1 LTFDPLDLGTFMT
14 SPVTPPVEDLD
25 LYQRRDRNIKES
37 AIGYALF
44 LCAFVSVLTTLAIVY
59 VLASETVSFFGKAS
73 ISEFLFGS
81 IKNGSYTCSWTP
93 QFADKNFC
101 VWPTVNGTLMIALI
115 AMLVATPL
123 GIATAI
129 FLSEYAS
136 PRLGKFLR
144 PIVELLAGVP
154 TVVYGY
160 FALTFVTPLLAKI
173 VPGLQ
178 GFNALSAGLIMGV
191 MVIPTIASI
200 STDAMIAVP
209 RSLREAAYGLGS
221 TKKEVATNIVLPA
234 ALSGI
239 SAAIILGISRAV
251 GETMIVAI
259 AAGQRPILT
268 LDPRETVG
276 TMTAYIAQVAKGD
289 SRVGSV
295 EYEALFA
302 VGMTLF
308 LITLF
313 LNIISKQI
321 TKRFQE
327 TYE

>member
-1 LTFDPLDLGTFMT
+1 MT
-14 SPVTPPVEDLD
+14 SPVIPPPVEDLD

-37 AIGYALF
+37 VIGYALLF
-44 LCAFVSVLTTLAIVY
+44 CAFVSVLTTLAIVY
-59 VLASETVSFFGKAS
+59 VLASETVSFFGKAN
-73 ISEFLFGS
+73 IGEFLFG
-81 IKNGSYTCSWTP
+81 KTLENGSYSCSWTP
-93 QFADKNFC
+93 QFSDKGFC
-101 VWPTVNGTLMIALI
+101 VWPTVNGTIMVALI

-123 GIATAI
+123 GLATAVY
-129 FLSEYAS
+129 LSEYAS
-136 PRLGKFLR
+136 PKVGKFLR
-144 PIVELLAGVP
+144 PIIELLAGVP

-160 FALTFVTPLLAKI
+160 FALTFITPILSKI
-173 VPGLQ
+173 IPGLN

-191 MVIPTIASI
+191 MIIPTIASI
-200 STDAMIAVP
+200 STDAMLAVP

-221 TKKEVATNIVLPA
+221 TKKEVATTVVFPA

-239 SAAIILGISRAV
+239 CAAIILGISRAV

-259 AAGQRPILT
+259 AAGQRPVLT
-268 LDPRETVG
+268 LDPRQTVG

-295 EYEALFA
+295 EYQALFA

-308 LITLF
+308 LITLL

-321 TKRFQE
+321 SKRFQE

>member
-1 LTFDPLDLGTFMT
+1 MSSPLNNSEPD
-14 SPVTPPVEDLD
+14 SLD
-25 LYQRRDRNIKES
+25 LYQRRDRNIRES
-37 AIGYALF
+37 MIGYVLLF
-44 LCAFVSVLTTLAIVY
+44 CTFLSVLTTIAIVY
-59 VLASETVSFFGKAS
+59 VLASETISFFGKAS
-73 ISEFLFGS
+73 IGEFLFG
-81 IKNGSYTCSWTP
+81 KTLENGSYSCSWTP
-93 QFADKNFC
+93 QFAEKSFC
-101 VWPTVNGTLMIALI
+101 VWPTVNGTLMVALI

-123 GIATAI
+123 GLATAI
-129 FLSEYAS
+129 YLSEYAS

-144 PIVELLAGVP
+144 PIIELLAGVP

-160 FALTFVTPLLAKI
+160 FALTFITPLLSKI
-173 VPGLQ
+173 LPGVQ

-191 MVIPTIASI
+191 MIIPTIASI

-209 RSLREAAYGLGS
+209 SSLREAAYGIGS
-221 TKKEVATNIVLPA
+221 TKKEVSTKVVLPA

-239 SAAIILGISRAV
+239 CAAIILGISRAV

-268 LDPRETVG
+268 LDPRQTVG

-308 LITLF
+308 LITLL

-321 TKRFQE
+321 SKRFQE

>member
-1 LTFDPLDLGTFMT
+1 MSNPVDNPEPDSPDSLDI
-14 SPVTPPVEDLD
+14 
-25 LYQRRDRNIKES
+25 YQRADRNIRES
-37 AIGYALF
+37 AIGYALL
-44 LCAFVSVLTTLAIVY
+44 LCTFISVLTTLAIVY

-73 ISEFLFGS
+73 IGEFLFG
-81 IKNGSYTCSWTP
+81 KTLENGSYSCSWTP
-93 QFADKNFC
+93 QFAEKSFC
-101 VWPTVNGTLMIALI
+101 VWPTVNGTLIVALI

-123 GIATAI
+123 GLATAVY
-129 FLSEYAS
+129 LSEYAP

-144 PIVELLAGVP
+144 PVIELLAGVP

-160 FALTFVTPLLAKI
+160 FALTFITPILGKLI
-173 VPGLQ
+173 PGLQ

-191 MVIPTIASI
+191 MIVPTIGSI

-221 TKKEVATNIVLPA
+221 TKKEVTTNIVFPA

-239 SAAIILGISRAV
+239 CAAIILGISRAV

-268 LDPRETVG
+268 LDPRQTVG

-308 LITLF
+308 LITLL

-321 TKRFQE
+321 SKRFQE

>member
-1 LTFDPLDLGTFMT
+1 MT
-14 SPVTPPVEDLD
+14 SPVIPPPVEDLD

-37 AIGYALF
+37 AIGYALLF
-44 LCAFVSVLTTLAIVY
+44 CAFISVLTTVAIVY

-73 ISEFLFGS
+73 IGEFLFG
-81 IKNGSYTCSWTP
+81 KTLENGSYSCSWTP
-93 QFADKNFC
+93 QFADKGFC
-101 VWPTVNGTLMIALI
+101 VWPTVNGTIMVALI

-123 GIATAI
+123 GLATAVY
-129 FLSEYAS
+129 LSEYAS
-136 PRLGKFLR
+136 PKVGKLLR
-144 PIVELLAGVP
+144 PIIELLAGVP

-160 FALTFVTPLLAKI
+160 FALTFITPILSKI
-173 VPGLQ
+173 IPGLN

-221 TKKEVATNIVLPA
+221 TKKEVATTIVFPA

-239 SAAIILGISRAV
+239 CAAIILGISRAV

-259 AAGQRPILT
+259 AAGQRPVLT
-268 LDPRETVG
+268 LDPRQTVG

-295 EYEALFA
+295 EYQALFA

-308 LITLF
+308 LITLL

-321 TKRFQE
+321 SKRFQE

>member
-1 LTFDPLDLGTFMT
+1 MN
-14 SPVTPPVEDLD
+14 TPEPDSLD
-25 LYQRRDRNIKES
+25 LYQRADLNIRES
-37 AIGYALF
+37 AIGYALLF
-44 LCAFVSVLTTLAIVY
+44 SACVSVLTTVAIVY
-59 VLASETVSFFGKAS
+59 VLASETISFFGKAS
-73 ISEFLFGS
+73 IGEFLFG
-81 IKNGSYTCSWTP
+81 KTLENGSYSCSWTP
-93 QFADKNFC
+93 QFADKSFC
-101 VWPTVNGTLMIALI
+101 VWPTVNGTLMVALI

-123 GIATAI
+123 GLATAVY
-129 FLSEYAS
+129 LSEYAS

-144 PIVELLAGVP
+144 PIIELLAGVP

-160 FALTFVTPLLAKI
+160 FALTFITPILAKI
-173 VPGLQ
+173 IPGLQ

-191 MVIPTIASI
+191 MIIPTIASI
-200 STDAMIAVP
+200 STDAMVAVP
-209 RSLREAAYGLGS
+209 QSLREAAYGLGS
-221 TKKEVATNIVLPA
+221 TKKEVATSIVFPA

-239 SAAIILGISRAV
+239 CAAIILGISRAV

-268 LDPRETVG
+268 LDPRQTVG

-308 LITLF
+308 LITLL

-321 TKRFQE
+321 SKRFQE

>member
-1 LTFDPLDLGTFMT
+1 MN
-14 SPVTPPVEDLD
+14 TPEPDSLD
-25 LYQRRDRNIKES
+25 LYQRADRNIKES
-37 AIGYALF
+37 AIGYALLF
-44 LCAFVSVLTTLAIVY
+44 CAFVSVLTTVAIVY
-59 VLASETVSFFGKAS
+59 ILASETISFFGKAS
-73 ISEFLFGS
+73 IGEFLFG
-81 IKNGSYTCSWTP
+81 KTLENGSYSCSWTP
-93 QFADKNFC
+93 QFADKSFC
-101 VWPTVNGTLMIALI
+101 VWPTVNGTLMVALI

-123 GIATAI
+123 GLATAI
-129 FLSEYAS
+129 YLSEYAS
-136 PRLGKFLR
+136 PRLSKFLR
-144 PIVELLAGVP
+144 PIIELLAGVP

-160 FALTFVTPLLAKI
+160 FALTFITPILAKI
-173 VPGLQ
+173 IPGLQ

-191 MVIPTIASI
+191 MIIPTIASI

-209 RSLREAAYGLGS
+209 QSLREAAYGLGS
-221 TKKEVATNIVLPA
+221 TKKEVATSIVFPA

-239 SAAIILGISRAV
+239 CAAIILGISRAV

-268 LDPRETVG
+268 LDPRQTVG

-308 LITLF
+308 LITLL

-321 TKRFQE
+321 SKRFQE

>member
-1 LTFDPLDLGTFMT
+1 MT
-14 SPVTPPVEDLD
+14 SPVTPPPVEDFD
-25 LYQRRDRNIKES
+25 LYQRADRNIKEN
-37 AIGYALF
+37 AIGYVLLF
-44 LCAFVSVLTTLAIVY
+44 SASFSVLTTIAIVY
-59 VLASETVSFFGKAS
+59 VLASETISFFGKAS
-73 ISEFLFGS
+73 IGEFLFG
-81 IKNGSYTCSWTP
+81 KVLENGSYSCSWTP
-93 QFADKNFC
+93 QFADKGFC
-101 VWPTVNGTLMIALI
+101 VWPTVNGTLMVALI

-123 GIATAI
+123 GLATAI
-129 FLSEYAS
+129 YLSEYA
-136 PRLGKFLR
+136 PPKLGKFLR
-144 PIVELLAGVP
+144 PVIELLAGVP

-160 FALTFVTPLLAKI
+160 FALTVVTPFLDKI
-173 VPGLQ
+173 IPGLQ

-191 MVIPTIASI
+191 MIIPTIASI
-200 STDAMIAVP
+200 STDAMLAVP
-209 RSLREAAYGLGS
+209 ISLREAAYGLGS
-221 TKKEVATNIVLPA
+221 TKKEVATSIVLPA

-239 SAAIILGISRAV
+239 CAAIILGISRAV

-259 AAGQRPILT
+259 AAGQRPVLT
-268 LDPRETVG
+268 LDPRQTVG

-308 LITLF
+308 LITLV

-321 TKRFQE
+321 SKRFQE

>member
-1 LTFDPLDLGTFMT
+1 MSNSVNNPESD
-14 SPVTPPVEDLD
+14 SLD
-25 LYQRRDRNIKES
+25 LYQRADRNIKES
-37 AIGYALF
+37 AIAYALLF
-44 LCAFVSVLTTLAIVY
+44 CAFVSVLTTLAIVY

-73 ISEFLFGS
+73 IGEFLFG
-81 IKNGSYTCSWTP
+81 KTLANGNYSCSWAP
-93 QFADKNFC
+93 QFADKSFC
-101 VWPTVNGTLMIALI
+101 VWPTVNGTMMVALI

-123 GIATAI
+123 GLATAI
-129 FLSEYAS
+129 YLSEYAS

-144 PIVELLAGVP
+144 PVIELLAGVP

-160 FALTFVTPLLAKI
+160 FALTVITPILKKFI
-173 VPGLQ
+173 PGLD

-191 MVIPTIASI
+191 MIIPTIASI
-200 STDAMIAVP
+200 STDAMRAVP
-209 RSLREAAYGLGS
+209 VSLREAAYGLGS
-221 TKKEVATNIVLPA
+221 TKKEVATNVVLPA

-239 SAAIILGISRAV
+239 CAAIILGISRAV

-259 AAGQRPILT
+259 AAGQRPVLT
-268 LDPRETVG
+268 LDPRQTVG

-308 LITLF
+308 LITLL

-321 TKRFQE
+321 SKRFQE

>member
-1 LTFDPLDLGTFMT
+1 MSNSVNNPEPD
-14 SPVTPPVEDLD
+14 SLD
-25 LYQRRDRNIKES
+25 LYQRRDRNIRES
-37 AIGYALF
+37 AIGYAL
-44 LCAFVSVLTTLAIVY
+44 LVAASISVLTTVAIVY
-59 VLASETVSFFGKAS
+59 VLASETISFFGKAS
-73 ISEFLFGS
+73 IGEFLFG
-81 IKNGSYTCSWTP
+81 KTLANGSYSCSWTP
-93 QFADKNFC
+93 QFADKSFC
-101 VWPTVNGTLMIALI
+101 VWPTVNGTLMVALI
-115 AMLVATPL
+115 AMIVATPL
-123 GIATAI
+123 GLATAI
-129 FLSEYAS
+129 YLSEYAT
-136 PRLGKFLR
+136 PKLGKFLR
-144 PIVELLAGVP
+144 PVIELLAGVP

-160 FALTFVTPLLAKI
+160 FALTFITPILSKLI
-173 VPGLQ
+173 PGLQ

-191 MVIPTIASI
+191 MIVPTIASI
-200 STDAMIAVP
+200 STDAMRAVP
-209 RSLREAAYGLGS
+209 ISLREAAYGLGS
-221 TKKEVATNIVLPA
+221 TKKEVSTNVVFPA

-239 SAAIILGISRAV
+239 CAAIILGISRAV

-268 LDPRETVG
+268 LDPRQTVG

-308 LITLF
+308 LITLL

-321 TKRFQE
+321 SKRFQE

>member
-1 LTFDPLDLGTFMT
+1 MT
-14 SPVTPPVEDLD
+14 SPETTEDLD

-37 AIGYALF
+37 AIGYALLF
-44 LCAFVSVLTTLAIVY
+44 CAFVSVMTTVAIIY

-73 ISEFLFGS
+73 IGEFLFG
-81 IKNGSYTCSWTP
+81 KTLENGNYSCSWTP
-93 QFADKNFC
+93 QFADKGFC
-101 VWPTVNGTLMIALI
+101 VWPTVNGTLMVALI

-123 GIATAI
+123 GLATAVY
-129 FLSEYAS
+129 LSEYAS
-136 PRLGKFLR
+136 PRLSKFLR
-144 PIVELLAGVP
+144 PIIELLAGVP

-160 FALTFVTPLLAKI
+160 FALTFVTPILAKLI
-173 VPGLQ
+173 PGLQ

-191 MVIPTIASI
+191 MIVPTIASI
-200 STDAMIAVP
+200 STDSMKAVP
-209 RSLREAAYGLGS
+209 NSLREAAYGLGS
-221 TKKEVATNIVLPA
+221 TNKEVATGIVFPA

-239 SAAIILGISRAV
+239 CAAIILGISRAV

-259 AAGQRPILT
+259 AAGQRPVLT
-268 LDPRETVG
+268 LDPRQTVG

-295 EYEALFA
+295 EYQALFA

-308 LITLF
+308 LITLL

-321 TKRFQE
+321 SKRFQE

>member
-1 LTFDPLDLGTFMT
+1 MT
-14 SPVTPPVEDLD
+14 SPVTLEDLD

-37 AIGYALF
+37 AIGYALLF
-44 LCAFVSVLTTLAIVY
+44 CAFVSVMTTVAIIY

-73 ISEFLFGS
+73 IGEFLFG
-81 IKNGSYTCSWTP
+81 KTLENGNYSCSWTP
-93 QFADKNFC
+93 QFADKSFC
-101 VWPTVNGTLMIALI
+101 VWPTVNGTLMVALI

-123 GIATAI
+123 GLATAVY
-129 FLSEYAS
+129 LSEYAS
-136 PRLGKFLR
+136 PRLSKFLR
-144 PIVELLAGVP
+144 PIIELLAGVP

-160 FALTFVTPLLAKI
+160 FALTFVTPILAKLI
-173 VPGLQ
+173 PGLQ

-191 MVIPTIASI
+191 MIVPTIASI
-200 STDAMIAVP
+200 STDSMKAVP
-209 RSLREAAYGLGS
+209 NSLREAAYGLGS
-221 TKKEVATNIVLPA
+221 TKKEVATGIVFPA

-239 SAAIILGISRAV
+239 CAAIILGISRAV

-259 AAGQRPILT
+259 AAGQRPVLT
-268 LDPRETVG
+268 LDPRQTVG

-295 EYEALFA
+295 EYQALFA

-308 LITLF
+308 LITLL

-321 TKRFQE
+321 SKRFQE

>member
-1 LTFDPLDLGTFMT
+1 MT
-14 SPVTPPVEDLD
+14 SPVIPPPVEDLD

-37 AIGYALF
+37 AIGYALLF
-44 LCAFVSVLTTLAIVY
+44 CAFISVLTTVAIVY

-73 ISEFLFGS
+73 IGEFLFG
-81 IKNGSYTCSWTP
+81 KTLENGSYSCSWTP
-93 QFADKNFC
+93 QFADKAFC
-101 VWPTVNGTLMIALI
+101 VWPTVNGTIMVALI

-123 GIATAI
+123 GLATAVY
-129 FLSEYAS
+129 LSEYAS
-136 PRLGKFLR
+136 PKVGKILR
-144 PIVELLAGVP
+144 PIIELLAGVP

-160 FALTFVTPLLAKI
+160 FALTFITPILSKI
-173 VPGLQ
+173 IPGLN

-200 STDAMIAVP
+200 STDAMLAVP
-209 RSLREAAYGLGS
+209 RALREAAYGLGS
-221 TKKEVATNIVLPA
+221 TKKEVATKIVFPA

-239 SAAIILGISRAV
+239 CAAIILGISRAV

-259 AAGQRPILT
+259 AAGQRPTLT

-308 LITLF
+308 LITLL

-321 TKRFQE
+321 SKRFQE

>member
-1 LTFDPLDLGTFMT
+1 MP
-14 SPVTPPVEDLD
+14 SPVNNFEPDSLD
-25 LYQRRDRNIKES
+25 LYQRRDRNIRES
-37 AIGYALF
+37 VIGYVLLF
-44 LCAFVSVLTTLAIVY
+44 CAFISVLTTVAIVY
-59 VLASETVSFFGKAS
+59 VLASETISFFGKAS
-73 ISEFLFGS
+73 IGEFLFG
-81 IKNGSYTCSWTP
+81 KTLENGNYSCSWTP
-93 QFADKNFC
+93 QFAEKSFC
-101 VWPTVNGTLMIALI
+101 VWPTVNGTLMVALI

-123 GIATAI
+123 GLATAI
-129 FLSEYAS
+129 YLSEYAS
-136 PRLGKFLR
+136 PSLGKFLR
-144 PIVELLAGVP
+144 PIIELLAGVP

-160 FALTFVTPLLAKI
+160 FALTFITPLLSKI
-173 VPGLQ
+173 LPGVQ

-191 MVIPTIASI
+191 MIIPTIASI

-209 RSLREAAYGLGS
+209 SSLREAAYGLGS
-221 TKKEVATNIVLPA
+221 TKKEVSTKVVLPA

-239 SAAIILGISRAV
+239 CAAIILGISRAV

-268 LDPRETVG
+268 LDPRQTVG

-308 LITLF
+308 LITLL

-321 TKRFQE
+321 SKRFQE

>member
-1 LTFDPLDLGTFMT
+1 MT
-14 SPVTPPVEDLD
+14 SPVIPPPVEDLD

-37 AIGYALF
+37 AIGYALLF
-44 LCAFVSVLTTLAIVY
+44 CAFISVLTTVAIIY

-73 ISEFLFGS
+73 IGEFLFG
-81 IKNGSYTCSWTP
+81 KTLENGSYSCSWTP
-93 QFADKNFC
+93 QFADKGFC
-101 VWPTVNGTLMIALI
+101 VWPTVNGTLMVALI

-123 GIATAI
+123 GLATAVY
-129 FLSEYAS
+129 LSEYAS
-136 PRLGKFLR
+136 PRLSKFLR
-144 PIVELLAGVP
+144 PIIELLAGVP

-160 FALTFVTPLLAKI
+160 FALTFVTPILAKLI
-173 VPGLQ
+173 PGLQ

-191 MVIPTIASI
+191 MIVPTIASI
-200 STDAMIAVP
+200 STDAMKAVP
-209 RSLREAAYGLGS
+209 SSLREAAYGLGS
-221 TKKEVATNIVLPA
+221 TKKEVATGIVFPA

-239 SAAIILGISRAV
+239 CAAIILGISRAV

-259 AAGQRPILT
+259 AAGQRPVLT
-268 LDPRETVG
+268 LDPRQTVG

-295 EYEALFA
+295 EYQALFA

-308 LITLF
+308 LITLL

-321 TKRFQE
+321 SKRFQE

>member
-1 LTFDPLDLGTFMT
+1 MT
-14 SPVTPPVEDLD
+14 SPVTPPPVEDFD
-25 LYQRRDRNIKES
+25 LYQRADRNIKEN
-37 AIGYALF
+37 AIGYVLLF
-44 LCAFVSVLTTLAIVY
+44 SASFSVLTTIAIVY
-59 VLASETVSFFGKAS
+59 VLASETISFFGKAS
-73 ISEFLFGS
+73 IGEFLFG
-81 IKNGSYTCSWTP
+81 KVLENGSYSCSWTP
-93 QFADKNFC
+93 QFADKGFC
-101 VWPTVNGTLMIALI
+101 VWPTVNGTLMVALI

-123 GIATAI
+123 GLATAI
-129 FLSEYAS
+129 YLSEYA
-136 PRLGKFLR
+136 PPKLGKFLR
-144 PIVELLAGVP
+144 PVIELLAGVP

-160 FALTFVTPLLAKI
+160 FALTVVTPFLEKI
-173 VPGLQ
+173 IPGLQ

-191 MVIPTIASI
+191 MIIPTIASI
-200 STDAMIAVP
+200 STDAMLAVP
-209 RSLREAAYGLGS
+209 ISLREAAYGLGS
-221 TKKEVATNIVLPA
+221 TKKEVATSIVLPA

-239 SAAIILGISRAV
+239 CAAIILGISRAV

-259 AAGQRPILT
+259 AAGQRPVLT
-268 LDPRETVG
+268 LDPRQTVG

-308 LITLF
+308 LITLV

-321 TKRFQE
+321 SKRFQE

>member
-1 LTFDPLDLGTFMT
+1 MSNPVDNPEPDSPDSLDI
-14 SPVTPPVEDLD
+14 
-25 LYQRRDRNIKES
+25 YQRADRNIRES
-37 AIGYALF
+37 AIGYALL
-44 LCAFVSVLTTLAIVY
+44 LCTFISVLTTLAIVY
-59 VLASETVSFFGKAS
+59 VLASETISFFGKAS
-73 ISEFLFGS
+73 IGEFLFG
-81 IKNGSYTCSWTP
+81 KTLENGSYSCSWTP
-93 QFADKNFC
+93 QFAEKSFC
-101 VWPTVNGTLMIALI
+101 VWPTVNGTLIVALI

-123 GIATAI
+123 GLATAVY
-129 FLSEYAS
+129 LSEYAP

-144 PIVELLAGVP
+144 PVIELLAGVP

-160 FALTFVTPLLAKI
+160 FALTFITPILGKLI
-173 VPGLQ
+173 PGLQ

-191 MVIPTIASI
+191 MIVPTIGSI

-221 TKKEVATNIVLPA
+221 TKKEVTTNIVFPA

-239 SAAIILGISRAV
+239 CAAIILGISRAV

-268 LDPRETVG
+268 LDPRQTVG

-308 LITLF
+308 LITLL

-321 TKRFQE
+321 SKRFQE

>member
-1 LTFDPLDLGTFMT
+1 MN
-14 SPVTPPVEDLD
+14 TPEPDSLD
-25 LYQRRDRNIKES
+25 LYQRADRNIKES
-37 AIGYALF
+37 AIGYVLLF
-44 LCAFVSVLTTLAIVY
+44 CAFVSVLTTVAIVY
-59 VLASETVSFFGKAS
+59 ILASETISFFGKAS
-73 ISEFLFGS
+73 IGEFLFG
-81 IKNGSYTCSWTP
+81 KTLENGSYSCSWTP
-93 QFADKNFC
+93 QFADKSFC
-101 VWPTVNGTLMIALI
+101 VWPTVNGTLMVALI

-123 GIATAI
+123 GLATAI
-129 FLSEYAS
+129 YLSEYAS
-136 PRLGKFLR
+136 PRLSKFLR
-144 PIVELLAGVP
+144 PIIELLAGVP

-160 FALTFVTPLLAKI
+160 FALTFITPILAKI
-173 VPGLQ
+173 IPGLQ

-191 MVIPTIASI
+191 MIIPTIASI

-209 RSLREAAYGLGS
+209 QSLREAAYGLGS
-221 TKKEVATNIVLPA
+221 TKKEVATSIVFPA

-239 SAAIILGISRAV
+239 CAAIILGISRAV

-268 LDPRETVG
+268 LDPRQTVG

-308 LITLF
+308 LITLL

-321 TKRFQE
+321 SKRFQE

>member
-1 LTFDPLDLGTFMT
+1 MT
-14 SPVTPPVEDLD
+14 SPVTPPPVEDFD

-37 AIGYALF
+37 AIGYALL
-44 LCAFVSVLTTLAIVY
+44 LCAFISVLTTVAIVY
-59 VLASETVSFFGKAS
+59 VLASETVSFFGKAN
-73 ISEFLFGS
+73 IGEFLFGK
-81 IKNGSYTCSWTP
+81 ILENGSYSCSWTP
-93 QFADKNFC
+93 QFAEKSFC
-101 VWPTVNGTLMIALI
+101 IWPTVNGTLMVALI
-115 AMLVATPL
+115 AMIVATPL
-123 GIATAI
+123 GIATAVY
-129 FLSEYAS
+129 LSEYAS

-144 PIVELLAGVP
+144 PVIELLAGVP

-160 FALTFVTPLLAKI
+160 FALTVITPILAKL

-178 GFNALSAGLIMGV
+178 GFNALSAGLVMGV
-191 MVIPTIASI
+191 MIIPTIASI
-200 STDAMIAVP
+200 STDAMRAVP
-209 RSLREAAYGLGS
+209 LSLREAAYGLGA
-221 TKKEVATNIVLPA
+221 TKKEVATSVVLPA

-239 SAAIILGISRAV
+239 CAAIILGISRAV

-268 LDPRETVG
+268 LDPRQTVG

-321 TKRFQE
+321 SKRFQE

>member
-1 LTFDPLDLGTFMT
+1 MT
-14 SPVTPPVEDLD
+14 SPVTPPPVEDID
-25 LYQRRDRNIKES
+25 LYQRADRNIKES
-37 AIGYALF
+37 AIGYALLF
-44 LCAFVSVLTTLAIVY
+44 SASLSVLTTIAIVY
-59 VLASETVSFFGKAS
+59 VLASETISFFGKAS
-73 ISEFLFGS
+73 IGEFLFG
-81 IKNGSYTCSWTP
+81 KVLENGSYSCSWTP
-93 QFADKNFC
+93 QFADKGFC
-101 VWPTVNGTLMIALI
+101 VWPTVNGTLMVALI

-123 GIATAI
+123 GLATAI
-129 FLSEYAS
+129 YLSEYA
-136 PRLGKFLR
+136 PPKLGKFLR
-144 PIVELLAGVP
+144 PVIELLAGVP

-160 FALTFVTPLLAKI
+160 FALTVVTPFLDKI
-173 VPGLQ
+173 IPGLQ

-191 MVIPTIASI
+191 MIIPTIASI
-200 STDAMIAVP
+200 STDAMLAVP
-209 RSLREAAYGLGS
+209 ISLREAAYGLGS
-221 TKKEVATNIVLPA
+221 TKKEVATSIVLPA

-239 SAAIILGISRAV
+239 CAAIILGISRAV

-259 AAGQRPILT
+259 AAGQRPVLT
-268 LDPRETVG
+268 LDPRQTVG

-308 LITLF
+308 LITLV

-321 TKRFQE
+321 SKRFQE

>member
-1 LTFDPLDLGTFMT
+1 MYLPQKPL
-14 SPVTPPVEDLD
+14 V
-25 LYQRRDRNIKES
+25 
-37 AIGYALF
+37 
-44 LCAFVSVLTTLAIVY
+44 
-59 VLASETVSFFGKAS
+59 FFGKAS
-73 ISEFLFGS
+73 IGEFLFG
-81 IKNGSYTCSWTP
+81 KTLENGSYSCSWTP
-93 QFADKNFC
+93 QFAEKSFC
-101 VWPTVNGTLMIALI
+101 VWPTVNGTLIVALI

-123 GIATAI
+123 GLATAVY
-129 FLSEYAS
+129 LSEYAP

-144 PIVELLAGVP
+144 PVIELLAGVP

-160 FALTFVTPLLAKI
+160 FALTFITPILGKLI
-173 VPGLQ
+173 PGLQ

-191 MVIPTIASI
+191 MIVPTIGSI

-221 TKKEVATNIVLPA
+221 TKKEVTTNIVFPA

-239 SAAIILGISRAV
+239 CAAIILGISRAV

-268 LDPRETVG
+268 LDPRQTVG

-308 LITLF
+308 LITLL

-321 TKRFQE
+321 SKRFQE

>member
-1 LTFDPLDLGTFMT
+1 MSNPEGD
-14 SPVTPPVEDLD
+14 SLD
-25 LYQRRDRNIKES
+25 LYQRADRNVRES
-37 AIGYALF
+37 AIGYVLLF
-44 LCAFVSVLTTLAIVY
+44 CAFISVLTTLAIVY
-59 VLASETVSFFGKAS
+59 VLASETISFFGKVS
-73 ISEFLFGS
+73 IGEFLFG
-81 IKNGSYTCSWTP
+81 KTLENGQYTCSWTP
-93 QFADKNFC
+93 QFADKSFC
-101 VWPTVNGTLMIALI
+101 VWPTVNGTFMVALL

-123 GIATAI
+123 GLATAI
-129 FLSEYAS
+129 YLTEYAS
-136 PRLGKFLR
+136 PRLSKILR
-144 PIVELLAGVP
+144 PAIELLAGVP

-160 FALTFVTPLLAKI
+160 FALTFVTPILDKFI
-173 VPGLQ
+173 PGLN
-178 GFNALSAGLIMGV
+178 GFNALSAGLVMGV
-191 MVIPTIASI
+191 MIIPTIASV

-221 TKKEVATNIVLPA
+221 TKKEVATNVVLPA

-239 SAAIILGISRAV
+239 CAAIILGISRAV

-259 AAGQRPILT
+259 AAGQRPTLT
-268 LDPRETVG
+268 LDPRQTVG

-295 EYEALFA
+295 EYQALFA

-308 LITLF
+308 LMTLA

-321 TKRFQE
+321 SKRFQE

>member
-1 LTFDPLDLGTFMT
+1 MT
-14 SPVTPPVEDLD
+14 SPVIPPPVEDLD

-37 AIGYALF
+37 AIGYALLF
-44 LCAFVSVLTTLAIVY
+44 CAFVSVLTTVAIVY
-59 VLASETVSFFGKAS
+59 VLASETVSFFGKVS
-73 ISEFLFGS
+73 IGEFLFG
-81 IKNGSYTCSWTP
+81 KTLENGSYSCSWTP
-93 QFADKNFC
+93 QFADKGFC
-101 VWPTVNGTLMIALI
+101 VWPTVNGTIMVALI

-123 GIATAI
+123 GLATAVY
-129 FLSEYAS
+129 LSEYAS
-136 PRLGKFLR
+136 PKVGKLLR
-144 PIVELLAGVP
+144 PIIELLAGVP

-160 FALTFVTPLLAKI
+160 FALTFITPILVKI

-191 MVIPTIASI
+191 MIIPTIASI
-200 STDAMIAVP
+200 STDAMLAVP
-209 RSLREAAYGLGS
+209 GSLREAAYGLGS
-221 TKKEVATNIVLPA
+221 TKKEVATTIVFPA

-239 SAAIILGISRAV
+239 CAAIILGISRAV

-259 AAGQRPILT
+259 AAGQRPVLT
-268 LDPRETVG
+268 LDPRQTVG

-295 EYEALFA
+295 EYQALFA

-308 LITLF
+308 LITLL

-321 TKRFQE
+321 SKRFQE

>member
-1 LTFDPLDLGTFMT
+1 MSSSVNNPQPD
-14 SPVTPPVEDLD
+14 SLD
-25 LYQRRDRNIKES
+25 LYQRADRNIRES
-37 AIGYALF
+37 AIGYALLF
-44 LCAFVSVLTTLAIVY
+44 CAFISVLTTIAIVY

-73 ISEFLFGS
+73 IGEFLFG
-81 IKNGSYTCSWTP
+81 KTLENGTYSCSWTP
-93 QFADKNFC
+93 QFADKSFC
-101 VWPTVNGTLMIALI
+101 VWPTVNGTLMVAAI
-115 AMLVATPL
+115 AMVVATPL
-123 GIATAI
+123 GLATAVY
-129 FLSEYAS
+129 LSEYAS
-136 PRLGKFLR
+136 PKAGKILR
-144 PIVELLAGVP
+144 PVIELLAGVP

-160 FALTFVTPLLAKI
+160 FALSSITPILSKLI
-173 VPGLQ
+173 PGLQ

-191 MVIPTIASI
+191 MIIPTIASI
-200 STDAMIAVP
+200 STDAMRAVP
-209 RSLREAAYGLGS
+209 ISLREAAYGLGS
-221 TKKEVATNIVLPA
+221 TKKEVATSVVLPA

-239 SAAIILGISRAV
+239 CAAIILGISRAV

-259 AAGQRPILT
+259 AAGQRPVLT
-268 LDPRETVG
+268 LDPRQTVG

-308 LITLF
+308 LITLL

-321 TKRFQE
+321 SKRFQE

>member
-1 LTFDPLDLGTFMT
+1 MT
-14 SPVTPPVEDLD
+14 SPMTPPQVEDLD
-25 LYQRRDRNIKES
+25 LYQRRDRNIRES
-37 AIGYALF
+37 AIGYALLF
-44 LCAFVSVLTTLAIVY
+44 CAFISVLTTIAIVY
-59 VLASETVSFFGKAS
+59 VLASETISFFGKVG
-73 ISEFLFGS
+73 IGEFLFG
-81 IKNGSYTCSWTP
+81 KTLENGSYSCSWTP
-93 QFADKNFC
+93 QFADKGFC
-101 VWPTVNGTLMIALI
+101 VWPTVNGTMMVALI

-123 GIATAI
+123 GLATAVY
-129 FLSEYAS
+129 LSEYAS
-136 PRLGKFLR
+136 PRVGKFLR
-144 PIVELLAGVP
+144 PIIELLAGVP

-160 FALTFVTPLLAKI
+160 FALTFITPILAKI
-173 VPGLQ
+173 IPGLN

-191 MVIPTIASI
+191 MIIPTIASI
-200 STDAMIAVP
+200 STDAMLAVP
-209 RSLREAAYGLGS
+209 SSLREAAYGLGS
-221 TKKEVATNIVLPA
+221 TKKEVATSIVFPA

-239 SAAIILGISRAV
+239 CAAIILGISRAV

-268 LDPRETVG
+268 LDPRQTVG

-295 EYEALFA
+295 EYQALFA

-308 LITLF
+308 LITLL

-321 TKRFQE
+321 SKRFQE